1 MLSTT
6 WSTFTLS
13 RGVHDS
19 GRWFVVAH
27 LRAGELREMMK
38 LSVTVPGLNG
48 IVRHKGLP
56 ILPQDPPDA
65 VRPPPRFS
73 VTKLWHYPTGSI
85 HHSLRAASLCLTN
98 IRMHF
103 SMLLN
108 RNMLH
113 PVDVRMVGMPVL
125 FLSQHHCLCVAYSSP
140 WWVYFGVV
148 LLFFYVKCLW
158 GYITHW
164 LDRSTFFFHT
174 KHTMEG
180 FQLFCCVMPRDMW

>member
-1 MLSTT
+1 MLSTA

-13 RGVHDS
+13 RGFHDS

-27 LRAGELREMMK
+27 LRAGELREMTK
-38 LSVTVPGLNG
+38 LSMTVPGLSG
-48 IVRHKGLP
+48 IVRHRGLP

-65 VRPPPRFS
+65 VRPSPRFS

-85 HHSLRAASLCLTN
+85 HHSLRAAILCLTN
-98 IRMHF
+98 IRLHF
-103 SMLLN
+103 GMLLN

-113 PVDVRMVGMPVL
+113 PVDVRMIGMPFL
-125 FLSQHHCLCVAYSSP
+125 FMSQHRCHCVAYCSP

-148 LLFFYVKCLW
+148 LLLFYVECLW

-164 LDRSTFFFHT
+164 LDRSTTFFWH
-174 KHTMEG
+174 
-180 FQLFCCVMPRDMW
+180 